1 MTSMT
6 EKAAM
11 KRIAIVL
18 AGCLLFNSCVTF
30 AGTAAGAGVGLITA
44 EEKAPVSNKTARALI
59 GGAIGMIVGGVIDVF
74 IANEL

>member
-1 MTSMT
+1 MT

-30 AGTAAGAGVGLITA
+30 AGTAAGAGIGLATA
-44 EEKAPVSNKTARALI
+44 TEEKPPVSNKTARALI